1 MVSLSAEP
9 EIVADPEREDV
20 LRFGREMEIA
30 ALKHSGQLALLRE
43 ALAEA
48 EADMAALVGRNVL
61 VSGKEVNQRQLDY
74 TRGYYDG
81 ARFWLAGRIALAE
94 QRVALEQAKAAGQTD
109 PRPTGGIDPRTG
121 DPRNEGVDQ
130 T

>member
-1 MVSLSAEP
+1 MVSLSEP
-9 EIVADPEREDV
+9 EIVPDVEREEI
-20 LRFGREMEIA
+20 LAHGREMEIA
-30 ALKHSGQLALLRE
+30 ALEHSGQLALLRE

-61 VSGKEVNQRQLDY
+61 ASGKAVNQRQLDY

-81 ARFWLAGRIALAE
+81 ARFWLAGRIALAK
-94 QRVALEQAKAAGQTD
+94 QRVALQATAAGTD

-121 DPRNEGVDQ
+121 DPRIEGVDR

>member
-1 MVSLSAEP
+1 MVSLSEP
-9 EIVADPEREDV
+9 EIIPDDPERDDV
-20 LRFGREMEIA
+20 LAFGREMEIA
-30 ALKHSGQLALLRE
+30 AMEHSGQLALLRE

-61 VSGKEVNQRQLDY
+61 TSGKAVNQRQLDY

-81 ARFWLAGRIALAE
+81 ARFWLAGRIALAK

-109 PRPTGGIDPRTG
+109 PRPTGDIDPRTG
-121 DPRNEGVDQ
+121 DPRIEGVGQ
-130 T
+130 Q